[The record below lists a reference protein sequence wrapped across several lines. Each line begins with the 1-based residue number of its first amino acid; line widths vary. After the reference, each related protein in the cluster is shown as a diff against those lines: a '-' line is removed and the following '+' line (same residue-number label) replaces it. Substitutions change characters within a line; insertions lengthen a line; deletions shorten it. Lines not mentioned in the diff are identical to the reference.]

1 MALSLRSN
9 AAVQMSGS
17 YFHAFSFFGSNRRYH
32 SASTLDEGADL
43 QAERPTVRGVFLLR
57 VSFIAGLGGILY
69 GFDVG
74 IIAAALLFVRNT
86 FALSTH
92 MQEIVVSVV
101 PAGTMM
107 GAIVGGILSDRLGRR
122 ATLLWSAV
130 IFIVGSILAP
140 LSPTVGI
147 LIIARSLLGFAI
159 GFTSVTAPVYVSE
172 LAPPQSRGMLIGLYQ
187 FALTFGIVFANI
199 VGYWFAPEESW
210 RLMFAIGTLPAA
222 GFLVLVFT
230 VPESPR
236 WLVIHKREEEAQQVL
251 LSYTDSHGAR
261 LLLDD
266 IHKAA
271 ITGSSHENWRALLS
285 PAARRGLLIAVGFVV
300 LQQFCGINT
309 IIYYGP
315 QIFGLAGI
323 DSNQHAILATLLV
336 SVMNM
341 LATVI
346 ALFLVDRIGRKPL
359 LYWGIGGMLGSLLL
373 LAFTFGRNS
382 GVSHTTGVTAV
393 ICLVAYITCFAASM
407 GPIAWILVGE
417 VFPLRLRSR
426 GAAAATIGYGISNT
440 LVSLSFL
447 TVIHRIG
454 NALTFGVLGFFCVA
468 TLLFTFFIIPETKGR
483 ELESIST

>member
-1 MALSLRSN
+1 
-9 AAVQMSGS
+9 
-17 YFHAFSFFGSNRRYH
+17 
-32 SASTLDEGADL
+32 
-43 QAERPTVRGVFLLR
+43 
-57 VSFIAGLGGILY
+57 
-69 GFDVG
+69 
-74 IIAAALLFVRNT
+74 
-86 FALSTH
+86 
-92 MQEIVVSVV
+92 
-101 PAGTMM
+101 
-107 GAIVGGILSDRLGRR
+107 
-122 ATLLWSAV
+122 
-130 IFIVGSILAP
+130 
-140 LSPTVGI
+140 
-147 LIIARSLLGFAI
+147 LLGFAI

-172 LAPPQSRGMLIGLYQ
+172 LSPPQSRGTLIGLYQ
-187 FALTFGIVFANI
+187 FALTFGIAFANL
-199 VGYWFAPEESW
+199 VGYWFASEESW
-210 RLMFAIGTLPAA
+210 RLMFAIGALPAA
-222 GFLVLVFT
+222 IFLVLVFT

-236 WLVIHKREEEAQQVL
+236 WLFINKREKEAEQVL
-251 LSYTDSHGAR
+251 LSYTDAHGVQ

-266 IHKAA
+266 IHKATT
-271 ITGSSHENWRALLS
+271 TGSSRENWRALLS
-285 PAARRGLLIAVGFVV
+285 PAARRGLIIAVGFVV
-300 LQQFCGINT
+300 LQQLCGINT
-309 IIYYGP
+309 VIYYGP

-373 LAFTFGRNS
+373 LAFTFGRHA
-382 GVSHTTGVTAV
+382 GVTHATGVIAV
-393 ICLVAYITCFAASM
+393 VCLVAYITCFAASM

-454 NALTFGVLGFFCVA
+454 NALTFGILGFFCVA
-468 TLLFTFFIIPETKGR
+468 TLLFTYFIIPETKGR

>member
-1 MALSLRSN
+1 MLSSFLSVRSN
-9 AAVQMSGS
+9 RG
-17 YFHAFSFFGSNRRYH
+17 YH

-43 QAERPTVRGVFLLR
+43 QAERPAVRGVFLLR

-101 PAGTMM
+101 PAGTMA

-122 ATLLWSAV
+122 ATLLWSGA

-140 LSPTVGI
+140 LAPTIGF

-172 LAPPQSRGMLIGLYQ
+172 LSPPQTRGTLIGLYQ
-187 FALTFGIVFANI
+187 FALTFGIVFANLI
-199 VGYWFAPEESW
+199 GYWFASEESW
-210 RLMFAIGTLPAA
+210 RLMFAIGIVPAA
-222 GFLVLVFT
+222 VFLALVFT

-236 WLVIHKREEEAQQVL
+236 WLYIKNRSCEAEQVL
-251 LSYTDSHGAR
+251 LSYTDAHGAR

-266 IHKAA
+266 IHKAT
-271 ITGSSHENWRALLS
+271 IGSGDETWRALLS

-300 LQQFCGINT
+300 LQQLCGINT
-309 IIYYGP
+309 VIYYGP
-315 QIFGLAGI
+315 QIFALAGI

-359 LYWGIGGMLGSLLL
+359 LYWGVGGMLVSLFL
-373 LAFTFGRNS
+373 LAFTFGRHS
-382 GVSHTTGVTAV
+382 GVSQATGLTAV
-393 ICLVAYITCFAASM
+393 ICLVGYITCFAASM

-447 TVIHRIG
+447 TVIHRLG

-468 TLLFTFFIIPETKGR
+468 TLLFTLFIIPETKGR

>member
-1 MALSLRSN
+1 
-9 AAVQMSGS
+9 
-17 YFHAFSFFGSNRRYH
+17 
-32 SASTLDEGADL
+32 L
-43 QAERPTVRGVFLLR
+43 QAEQPAVRGVFLLR

-107 GAIVGGILSDRLGRR
+107 GAIVGGVLSDRLGRR
-122 ATLLWSAV
+122 ATLLWSGV

-140 LSPTVGI
+140 LSPTVSI
-147 LIIARSLLGFAI
+147 LIVARSLLGFAI

-172 LAPPQSRGMLIGLYQ
+172 LSPPQSRGTLIGLYQ
-187 FALTFGIVFANI
+187 FALTFGIVFANL
-199 VGYWFAPEESW
+199 VGYWFASEESW
-210 RLMFAIGTLPAA
+210 RLMFAVGALPAA
-222 GFLVLVFT
+222 IFLVLVFT

-236 WLVIHKREEEAQQVL
+236 WLFINKREKEAEQVL
-251 LSYTDSHGAR
+251 LSYTDAHGAQI
-261 LLLDD
+261 LLDD

-271 ITGSSHENWRALLS
+271 TTGSSRENWRALLS

-300 LQQFCGINT
+300 LQQLCGINT
-309 IIYYGP
+309 VIYYGP

-373 LAFTFGRNS
+373 LAFTFGRHA
-382 GVSHTTGVTAV
+382 GVSHATGVTAIV
-393 ICLVAYITCFAASM
+393 CLVAYITCFAASM

-454 NALTFGVLGFFCVA
+454 NALTFGILGFFCVA